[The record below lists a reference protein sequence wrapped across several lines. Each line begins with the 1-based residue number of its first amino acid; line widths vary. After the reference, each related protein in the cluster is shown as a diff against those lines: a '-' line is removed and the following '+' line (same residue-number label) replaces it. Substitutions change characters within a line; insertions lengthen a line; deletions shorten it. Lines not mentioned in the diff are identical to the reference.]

1 MGRTFTSQ
9 NEIFVIT
16 VNIENKH
23 KDKILTVWTLT
34 LQKKQKIKERS
45 SY

>member
-23 KDKILTVWTLT
+23 KDKILTVWTLI